1 MFHNSVMRRGQ
12 VVVVVLLML
21 AVATTVGLAMVS
33 RSVTEIG
40 VTTTQEESARALTA
54 AEAGVEAALSAVVAS
69 GTYTVG
75 SMGTTYTVS
84 SQAYG
89 GGGEFTVSRSL
100 TAAESETVF
109 LSGHDTSGNLVPGQ
123 EKYTENNI
131 VVCWG
136 HNVTAVDA
144 TAPALEAIL
153 YFQTS
158 GQVKVGRMGYDPNVS
173 RQGQN
178 SFQTAGSASGCPAGK
193 TYAFSTVVALNTLGG
208 YNSTSDNPLLLRL
221 RLLYNGE
228 TGHFIGVKAQG
239 SALLPAQGTNIS
251 STGQSGSTNRKV
263 SLFQRYGD
271 PFPQFDNAV
280 FSGAGLSK

>member
-1 MFHNSVMRRGQ
+1 MRRGQ
-12 VVVVVLLML
+12 VLVVVLLML

-54 AEAGVEAALSAVVAS
+54 AEAGVEAALSAVVAN
-69 GTYTVG
+69 GTYTVVTGTTYTVG
-75 SMGTTYTVS
+75 SEP
-84 SQAYG
+84 YG
-89 GGGEFTVSRSL
+89 GGEEFSISRPL
-100 TAAESETVF
+100 TAAELETVF
-109 LSGHDTSGNLVPGQ
+109 LSGHDANGNLVPGQ
-123 EKYTENNI
+123 EKYTDNNI
-131 VVCWG
+131 AVCWG
-136 HNVTAVDA
+136 QNISAVDA

-178 SFQTAGSASGCPAGK
+178 SFQALGSAVGCPAGK
-193 TYAFSTVVALNTLGG
+193 TYAFSTLVALNTLGG
-208 YNSTSDNPLLLRL
+208 YNSVSDDPLLLRL

-228 TGHFIGVKAQG
+228 MGHFIGVKAQG
-239 SALLPAQGTNIS
+239 GAILPAQGKNITS
-251 STGQSGSTNRKV
+251 SGQSGSTSRKV
-263 SLFQRYGD
+263 QLFQGYGD

>member
-12 VVVVVLLML
+12 VLVVVLLML

-54 AEAGVEAALSAVVAS
+54 AEAGVEAALSAVVAG

-75 SMGTTYTVS
+75 STGTTYTVS
-84 SQAYG
+84 SEAYG
-89 GGGEFTVSRSL
+89 SGGEFTISRPL
-100 TAAESETVF
+100 TAAELETVF
-109 LSGHDTSGNLVPGQ
+109 LSGHDANGNLVPGQ
-123 EKYTENNI
+123 EKYTDNNI
-131 VVCWG
+131 AVCWG
-136 HNVTAVDA
+136 QNISAVDA

-178 SFQTAGSASGCPAGK
+178 SFQALGSAVGCPAGK
-193 TYAFSTVVALNTLGG
+193 TYAFSTLVALNTLGG
-208 YNSTSDNPLLLRL
+208 YNSVADNPLLLRL

-228 TGHFIGVKAQG
+228 TGHFVGVKAQG
-239 SALLPAQGTNIS
+239 GASLPAQGTNITS
-251 STGQSGSTNRKV
+251 AGQSGSTSRKV
-263 SLFQRYGD
+263 QLFQGYGD